1 MFERESFDSTIILR
15 TVRRREPC
23 PCVDAFLCHVQGLST
38 QLQILGC
45 SVCAQHHSSPGH
57 TASLHLCNSHFI
69 SDRAR
74 TVYIRN
80 VVRLFF
86 FFFLCLSQFIA
97 SALVTVWMRSAIKV
111 YYLPNFAEPCLDT
124 EWALC
129 SEPFLARNQSTCVLG
144 SGQIPALGA
153 RLRSPVFA
161 GHIQFQTDCG
171 CHENTLCIYF
181 GRSHLNNQLLHWLS
195 RSTAVGSCLPG
206 WLPSWEMSQ

>member
-1 MFERESFDSTIILR
+1 MCRDCLRSFRSWGA
-15 TVRRREPC
+15 
-23 PCVDAFLCHVQGLST
+23 PCVPSTTPVQGT
-38 QLQILGC
+38 QHHCTCVTLISSATEQGLFTSEMWLGC
-45 SVCAQHHSSPGH
+45 
-57 TASLHLCNSHFI
+57 
-69 SDRAR
+69 
-74 TVYIRN
+74 
-80 VVRLFF
+80 FF